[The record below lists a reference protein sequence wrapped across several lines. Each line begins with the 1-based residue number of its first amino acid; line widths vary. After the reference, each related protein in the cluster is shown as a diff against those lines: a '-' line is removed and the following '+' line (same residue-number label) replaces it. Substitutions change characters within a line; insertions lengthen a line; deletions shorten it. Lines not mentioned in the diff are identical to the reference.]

1 METII
6 LDTETTGL
14 SYSDE
19 IIEIGICDLKGNV
32 LFDERIKPSKNNT
45 RWPDAERIHGISPDD
60 VKDCRTFPEIY
71 RELASILNEKNIVIF
86 NAGYDTKLLRQ
97 SCANWLLEPVW
108 KITGEHFCA

>member
-97 SCANWLLEPVW
+97 SCANWLL
-108 KITGEHFCA
+108 